1 MNNFKNTIQEDS
13 NKGFRNVSFL
23 EFFNKIKNE
32 TNFSLDYLRD
42 INESVKNSKRE
53 LIKKEE
59 LLTLKANE
67 LNQLKLENKEIE
79 EFQNN
84 QLIGTDSNNYLIDK
98 YQEEI
103 SILTKENNQNKKNVC
118 IVLILSLKIH
128 RDHYIN

>member
-103 SILTKENNQNKKNVC
+103 SILTKKNNQNKKNVC
-118 IVLILSLKIH
+118 IVLILSLKILIK
-128 RDHYIN
+128 YMI

>member
-118 IVLILSLKIH
+118 IVLILSLKILIK
-128 RDHYIN
+128 YMI